1 MPLPSYYVLNVN
13 RLHDE
18 SSYGAGKVFGSD
30 EVNVEAWKPLKRL
43 VGHQSGM
50 SVAALGFENH
60 VD

>member
-1 MPLPSYYVLNVN
+1 MPLPSCHALIVS

-50 SVAALGFENH
+50 SGAALGFESH